1 MYAIVE
7 VGGKQF
13 RVSKDDRLFVP
24 KMKAEAGDEVT
35 FDKVLLV
42 GSGSDVSIGTP
53 HLGGAS
59 VTAEVIEHVKA
70 DKVLVLRKKRR
81 KGFRTLNGH
90 RQPYTRIQIK
100 SVTA

>member
-1 MYAIVE
+1 MYAVVE
-7 VGGKQF
+7 VAGKQF
-13 RVSKDDRLFVP
+13 RVSKDDRLYVP
-24 KMKAEAGDEVT
+24 KMSANEGDEVT

-42 GSGSDVSIGTP
+42 GSGADVSVGTP
-53 HLGGAS
+53 HISGAS
-59 VTAEVIEHVKA
+59 VTAEVLAHVKS
-70 DKVLVLRKKRR
+70 DKILVLKKKRR